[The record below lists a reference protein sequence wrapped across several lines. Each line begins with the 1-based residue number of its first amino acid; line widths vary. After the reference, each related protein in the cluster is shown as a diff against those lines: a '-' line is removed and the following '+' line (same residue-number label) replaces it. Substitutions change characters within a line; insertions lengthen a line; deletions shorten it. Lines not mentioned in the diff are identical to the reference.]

1 MDQSARL
8 TDYLG
13 AGLRATSLRQS
24 VIANNIANMATPG
37 FRRHAVPFEQ
47 AFAQALARGQPVR
60 MDGLL
65 RHIHQ
70 PMTDPVNDVGND
82 VHLETEVGDLIQNG
96 LLYKTYARLLG
107 RLYEQM
113 ELAMVVGSQG

>member
-8 TDYLG
+8 TDYLE
-13 AGLRATSLRQS
+13 AGLRASNLRQS

-37 FRRHAVPFEQ
+37 FRRHAAPFEQ
-47 AFAQALARGQPVR
+47 AFAEALAKGKPVR

-65 RHIHQ
+65 RNIHR
-70 PMTDPVNDVGND
+70 PMTNPVNEHGND
-82 VHLETEVGDLIQNG
+82 VQLETEVADLVRNG

-113 ELAMVVGSQG
+113 EQAMVVGGQG